1 MRPYLKKQTHRKK
14 KKKERRKSRYH
25 ESLCRKAEGISFW
38 VWGMAKLAV
47 EKKNANLESP
57 WARNILTS
65 VWLWPWVWAYAG
77 RSSLSL
83 TSLPAG
89 WWRRTTH
96 ARASQEPL
104 PACRLCIHLWIPL
117 VGQFPLFLCGEGF
130 YSTGKLEQV
139 VLDRVIE
146 LWVKLRG
153 RLECLVND

>member
-1 MRPYLKKQTHRKK
+1 MRPYLKKQTNRKKKERKK
-14 KKKERRKSRYH
+14 KKQVSWITLQKGRRNIVL
-25 ESLCRKAEGISFW
+25 SLRNGKIGSW
-38 VWGMAKLAV
+38 
-47 EKKNANLESP
+47 KKNANLESP

-104 PACRLCIHLWIPL
+104 PACRLCVHLWIPL